1 MNQLNLLRFLPEA
14 IWETEIHST
23 TQQDFSHL
31 LNLNPLLKTIHKDI
45 LMKDVAQK
53 QCFIKTTSCINLP
66 IALK

>member
-31 LNLNPLLKTIHKDI
+31 LNLNLLLKTIHGDI
-45 LMKDVAQK
+45 LMKDVAHK